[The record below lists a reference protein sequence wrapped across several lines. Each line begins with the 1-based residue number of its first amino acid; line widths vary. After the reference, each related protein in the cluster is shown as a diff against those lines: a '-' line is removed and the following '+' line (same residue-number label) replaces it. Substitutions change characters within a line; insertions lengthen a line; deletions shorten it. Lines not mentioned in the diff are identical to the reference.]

1 MMKYLLNLGNIY
13 AENST
18 WKDFALLKF
27 CLFSMGLA
35 AGTAVKKEHRKAV
48 LAGSAVVFAASYI
61 PLMAKLFRIVSEKE

>member
-48 LAGSAVVFAASYI
+48 LAGSAVV
-61 PLMAKLFRIVSEKE
+61 